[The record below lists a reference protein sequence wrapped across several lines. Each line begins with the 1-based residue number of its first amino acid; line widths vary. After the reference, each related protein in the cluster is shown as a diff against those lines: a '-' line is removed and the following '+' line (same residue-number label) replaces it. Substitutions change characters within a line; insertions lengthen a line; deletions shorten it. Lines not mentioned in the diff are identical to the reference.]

1 MSMIRFY
8 ERWAEL
14 DALFGKAVELPAD
27 EVDTFC
33 RSECGADDELHD
45 LLRELVA
52 SAEGSDETVVS
63 SISKVARDI
72 VSVPVLTGQRIGAYL
87 LRDLIGRG
95 GMGDVYI
102 ASRADGAFE
111 KKVAI
116 KVVHSKRVADR
127 LATQFRQERK
137 VLASLRHPSIPAL
150 IDAGQ
155 LEDGRLY
162 FISDYIDGIPI
173 SDYCDTRQRS
183 TEGRLAL
190 LERVGE
196 ALQHAHNNLVLH
208 LDIKPENVLVQED
221 GTPCLLDFGIARLM
235 GEEAQDY
242 RGFTPGY
249 ASPEQILGDRVTA
262 ASDVFSLGALMVRML
277 TGKPPFR
284 TARFA
289 PSETILAD
297 RKQFAQRDSGP
308 DELTGLDPDI
318 RAIALK
324 ALSENPADRYANV
337 ESFLRDIKR
346 YRLGFPVSARPKTF
360 AYWFGKYV
368 RRHRLAM
375 AAVAAIV
382 TMLAVFAVRE
392 SDLRHQAQEASTVAA
407 MEAETARQVSD
418 FMIELFEISNP
429 GEARGNTVTARELLD
444 GGAAGIKE
452 KLGDQPLVQTR
463 LMRVMGAVYGHLGLY
478 PEAESLLD
486 DALALRDAAL
496 EEDDAEL
503 GRLLTEIGIMRLRQN
518 KLDEAAEVLF
528 RGFEVRQRQFG
539 ERHDAIAHSL
549 TFLGVLHTLR
559 GDYDDAEASLL
570 RAVSIYEESY
580 GSDHPALAETVG
592 NLATAYYRTGRIEES
607 IELNKRA
614 ISLLE
619 IDKGPDHPAVAMRL
633 DNLGN
638 AYYGAGRHQEAAELL
653 QRALA
658 IRENVLSPKHP
669 LVASNLANLANVYS
683 ALGEYERS
691 ESMLLRA
698 LAIREEVL
706 GPTHSHVISNI
717 GNLGALYIN
726 WNQLDKAEDFLLRSD
741 ALRAEVYEPDH
752 PRIATSKINLGL
764 LYIKLNKLGE
774 AEAALTA
781 ANAILASKVTEDH
794 LYRITTD
801 WKLATIYAETGR
813 IDEARGLF
821 EKVLPVWQARPD
833 ENSDKA
839 DMLGDYE
846 AFIRE
851 HGRE

>member
-1 MSMIRFY
+1 MSMVRFY

-14 DALFGKAVELPAD
+14 DALFEKAVELPAD
-27 EVDTFC
+27 EVDAYC
-33 RSECGADDELHD
+33 RSVCGADDELHD
-45 LLRELVA
+45 LLQELVA
-52 SAEGSDETVVS
+52 SAEGSDETVRQ
-63 SISKVARDI
+63 SISKAARDI
-72 VSVPVLTGQRIGAYL
+72 VSVPLLTGGRVGAYL
-87 LRDLIGRG
+87 LEDLIGRG
-95 GMGDVYI
+95 GMGDVYL
-102 ASRADGAFE
+102 ASRADGAFD

-116 KVVHSKRVADR
+116 KVVHSRRVADR

-155 LEDGRLY
+155 LDDGRLY

-173 SDYCDTRQRS
+173 SDYCDNHHLS
-183 TEGRLAL
+183 TESRLAL

-208 LDIKPENVLVQED
+208 LDIKPENVLVQDD

-235 GEEAQDY
+235 SDKARDY
-242 RGFTPGY
+242 RAFTPRY
-249 ASPEQILGDRVTA
+249 ASPEQILGDRLTA
-262 ASDVFSLGALMVRML
+262 ASDVFSLGALMVRTL
-277 TGKPPFR
+277 VGEPPFR

-289 PSETILAD
+289 PSETILAE
-297 RKQFAQRDSGP
+297 RKQFTQRNSALDK
-308 DELTGLDPDI
+308 LTGLDPDI

-360 AYWFGKYV
+360 TYWFGKYV
-368 RRHRLAM
+368 RRHRLAIVV
-375 AAVAAIV
+375 VAAIV
-382 TMLAVFAVRE
+382 AILVAFAMRE
-392 SDLRHQAQEASTVAA
+392 FDLRQQAQQASTAAA
-407 MEAETARQVSD
+407 MEAETSRRVSD

-429 GEARGNTVTARELLD
+429 GETSGNTVTARELLD
-444 GGAAGIKE
+444 GGAARIKE
-452 KLGDQPLVQTR
+452 ELSDQPLIQTR
-463 LMRVMGAVYGHLGLY
+463 LMRVMGAVYDQLGLY

-486 DALALRDAAL
+486 DAVTLRDAAL

-503 GRLLTEIGIMRLRQN
+503 GRMLTELGINHLRQN
-518 KLDEAAEVLF
+518 KLDQAAEVLF
-528 RGFEVRQRQFG
+528 RGFEIRQREFG
-539 ERHDAIAHSL
+539 EHHDAIAHSL
-549 TFLGVLHTLR
+549 TFIGVLHTLR

-570 RAVSIYEESY
+570 RALSIYEELH
-580 GSDHPALAETVG
+580 GPEHPALAETVG
-592 NLATAYYRTGRIEES
+592 NLANAYFRTGRIEES

-619 IDKGPDHPAVAMRL
+619 INKGPDHPAIAMRI
-633 DNLGN
+633 DNLGSV
-638 AYYGAGRHQEAAELL
+638 YYGSGRFQEAAEHL

-669 LVASNLANLANVYS
+669 LLASNLANLANVYS

-706 GPTHSHVISNI
+706 GPTHPHVISNL
-717 GNLGALYIN
+717 GNLGALYVN
-726 WNQLDKAEDFLLRSD
+726 WDQLDKAEDFLLRSD
-741 ALRAEVYEPDH
+741 RLRAEVYEPDH

-764 LYIKLNKLGE
+764 MYIKLGRLGE

-781 ANAILASKVTEDH
+781 ANAILESKVTDDH

-833 ENSDKA
+833 EDSDKA
-839 DMLGDYE
+839 DMLRDYE
-846 AFIRE
+846 AFIRD